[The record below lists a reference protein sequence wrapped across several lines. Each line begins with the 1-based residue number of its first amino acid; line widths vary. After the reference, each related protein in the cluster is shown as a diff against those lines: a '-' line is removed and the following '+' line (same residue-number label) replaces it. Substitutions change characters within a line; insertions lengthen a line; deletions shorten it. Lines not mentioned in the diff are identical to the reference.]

1 MKCRGKQR
9 LIWSG
14 GLVRARSLDNVWN
27 AIGLGSKMLIWAM
40 EDTKAD
46 KVSEIRRVTAM
57 GKLKRKG
64 KISLSVKEYPEGGK
78 ERIVGPLW
86 LKAAQER

>member
-1 MKCRGKQR
+1 
-9 LIWSG
+9 
-14 GLVRARSLDNVWN
+14 
-27 AIGLGSKMLIWAM
+27 MLIWAM

-78 ERIVGPLW
+78 ERIVGPL
-86 LKAAQER
+86 